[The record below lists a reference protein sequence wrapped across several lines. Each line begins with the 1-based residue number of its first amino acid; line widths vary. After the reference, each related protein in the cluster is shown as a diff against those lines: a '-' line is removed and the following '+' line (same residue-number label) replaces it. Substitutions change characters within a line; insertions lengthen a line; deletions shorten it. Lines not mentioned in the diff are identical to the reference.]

1 MVVETPTSAF
11 TRQKFYEDRILRPPM
26 RNARKGD
33 CASPEVEAKWDNQ
46 FPIPAQLGSFHL
58 FFLPTGPRIELKDGQ

>member
-33 CASPEVEAKWDNQ
+33 CASPEVEAKWDKQ
-46 FPIPAQLGSFHL
+46 FPIPAHRQT
-58 FFLPTGPRIELKDGQ
+58 PTFSLRPRARR